1 MLEVLARCPVTAP
14 LEAGISEET
23 EAEVVVGDLIGE
35 VPCAVAVGLGSGGLN
50 EAGAIGT
57 ILVIG
62 VIECVDINGQA
73 TGMLRELD
81 CTSDGTIT
89 EARRVVVTHLCFVV
103 GIIHVG

>member
-73 TGMLRELD
+73 TGMLRELGVGASAGWD
-81 CTSDGTIT
+81 TSHRTVGAGWRPHDRQS
-89 EARRVVVTHLCFVV
+89 AR
-103 GIIHVG
+103 